1 MQKTI
6 TGCFF
11 QQLYSSLTGISM
23 ERDHMKDLRRYLALK
38 YIQYLVLSS
47 SNAVST
53 LLGLLGSA
61 YTMILLQSAKVSS
74 KSTAVLISS
83 LAQADILV
91 LLSLVSDV
99 VSGGFGAAVPPA
111 ASAVARVLL
120 TANAHVSCVL
130 LSCVALEAYLITFLP
145 SESRPLRTVRNA
157 RLLSRVVWALV
168 AAECAL
174 LLVDDHLRAG
184 GASAPSRGPV
194 GLLFQLCSAAAA
206 LLRSLSYILG
216 ILLRIINVYIYYK
229 IFFSMSPRSRLKS
242 K

>member
-1 MQKTI
+1 
-6 TGCFF
+6 
-11 QQLYSSLTGISM
+11 M

-61 YTMILLQSAKVSS
+61 YTMILLHSAKVSS

-99 VSGGFGAAVPPA
+99 VLGSFGAAVPPA
-111 ASAVARVLL
+111 ASAVARILL

-130 LSCVALEAYLITFLP
+130 LSCVAFEAYLITFLP

-157 RLLSRVVWALV
+157 RLLCRVIWALV

-174 LLVDDHLRAG
+174 FLLDEHLRAG
-184 GASAPSRGPV
+184 GASSPSPSPL
-194 GLLFQLCSAAAA
+194 GLLFQLCGVAAA

>member
-6 TGCFF
+6 PGCFF
-11 QQLYSSLTGISM
+11 QQMYSSLTGISM
-23 ERDHMKDLRRYLALK
+23 ERDHMRDLRRYLALK

-47 SNAVST
+47 SNTVST
-53 LLGLLGSA
+53 LLGLVGSV
-61 YTMILLQSAKVSS
+61 YTMILLQSANISS
-74 KSTAVLISS
+74 KSTAVFISS

-91 LLSLVSDV
+91 FLSLVSEV
-99 VSGGFGAAVPPA
+99 VLGSFGAAV
-111 ASAVARVLL
+111 SQILL

-130 LSCVALEAYLITFLP
+130 LSCVAFEAYLITFLP

-157 RLLSRVVWALV
+157 RRISRVIWTLV
-168 AAECAL
+168 AMECAL
-174 LLVDDHLRAG
+174 FLMDDHLS
-184 GASAPSRGPV
+184 ASGPW
-194 GLLFQLCSAAAA
+194 GLLFQLSSVAVA

>member
-1 MQKTI
+1 MD
-6 TGCFF
+6 
-11 QQLYSSLTGISM
+11 
-23 ERDHMKDLRRYLALK
+23 RDHMKDLRRYLALK

-99 VSGGFGAAVPPA
+99 VLGSFGAAVSPA
-111 ASAVARVLL
+111 ASAVARILL
-120 TANAHVSCVL
+120 TANTHVSCVL
-130 LSCVALEAYLITFLP
+130 LSCVAFEAYMITFLP

-157 RLLSRVVWALV
+157 RLLSRVIWALV

-174 LLVDDHLRAG
+174 FLVDDHLGAG
-184 GASAPSRGPV
+184 GASSPSRGPP
-194 GLLFQLCSAAAA
+194 GLLFQLCGAAAA

>member
-1 MQKTI
+1 
-6 TGCFF
+6 
-11 QQLYSSLTGISM
+11 
-23 ERDHMKDLRRYLALK
+23 MKDLRRYLALK

-91 LLSLVSDV
+91 FLSLVSDV
-99 VSGGFGAAVPPA
+99 VSGSFGVSPA
-111 ASAVARVLL
+111 ASALARILL
-120 TANAHVSCVL
+120 TANSHMSCVL
-130 LSCVALEAYLITFLP
+130 LSCVAFEAYLITFLP
-145 SESRPLRTVRNA
+145 LESRSLRTVRNA
-157 RLLSRVVWALV
+157 RLISRVIWMLV
-168 AAECAL
+168 AAECSL
-174 LLVDDHLRAG
+174 FLVDDHLRA
-184 GASAPSRGPV
+184 SSSS
-194 GLLFQLCSAAAA
+194 GLLFQLSGAAAA

-229 IFFSMSPRSRLKS
+229 IFFSMSPR
-242 K
+242 

>member
-1 MQKTI
+1 
-6 TGCFF
+6 
-11 QQLYSSLTGISM
+11 M

-61 YTMILLQSAKVSS
+61 YTMVLLQSAKVSS

-91 LLSLVSDV
+91 FLSLVSDA
-99 VSGGFGAAVPPA
+99 VSGSFGVSPA
-111 ASAVARVLL
+111 ASALPRILL
-120 TANAHVSCVL
+120 TANAHLSCVL
-130 LSCVALEAYLITFLP
+130 LSCVAFEAYLITFLP
-145 SESRPLRTVRNA
+145 LESRSLRTVRNA
-157 RLLSRVVWALV
+157 RLISRAIWTLV

-174 LLVDDHLRAG
+174 FLVDDHLRA
-184 GASAPSRGPV
+184 SSSP
-194 GLLFQLCSAAAA
+194 GLLFQLSSVAAA